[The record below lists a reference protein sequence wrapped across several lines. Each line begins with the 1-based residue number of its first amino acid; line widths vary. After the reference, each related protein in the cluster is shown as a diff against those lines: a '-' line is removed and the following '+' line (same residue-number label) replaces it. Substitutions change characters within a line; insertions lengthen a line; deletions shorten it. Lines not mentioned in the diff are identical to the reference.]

1 MRPDVGVIVVA
12 AGQGSRLG
20 GERKQFRLV
29 AGQPMLF
36 RSLHPF
42 LRHPAVAL
50 VVTVLP
56 PDLAADP
63 PDWLAALARGRCR
76 IVAGGV
82 TRADSVR
89 AGLAGLGEACPVV
102 LIHDGARP
110 FPAPDVIDRV
120 IAAARGGKGAVAA
133 IPVTDT
139 LKEAEAAAGE
149 VRRTVPRDG
158 LWRAQTPQGFPRA
171 LLARA
176 HAAGGEATDDAHL
189 VEQAGGEVVLIPDV
203 VTNLKVTT
211 AEDLALAEAI
221 ARQRREP
228 A

>member
-1 MRPDVGVIVVA
+1 LRPDVGVIVVA
-12 AGQGSRLG
+12 AGQGARLG
-20 GERKQFRLV
+20 GERKPFRPV
-29 AGQPMLF
+29 GGQPMLF

-50 VVTVLP
+50 VVTLP
-56 PDLAADP
+56 PDLAARSAR
-63 PDWLAALARGRCR
+63 LAGGAGSRRCR
-76 IVAGGV
+76 IAAGGA

-89 AGLAGLGEACPVV
+89 AGLACLADACPVV

-110 FPAPDVIDRV
+110 FPARDVIDRV
-120 IAAARGGKGAVAA
+120 IAAARAGKGAVAA

-149 VRRTVPRDG
+149 VRRTVPRDR
-158 LWRAQTPQGFPRA
+158 LWRAQTPQGFPLA

-211 AEDLALAEAI
+211 VEDLILAEAI
-221 ARQRREP
+221 ARQGAEP